1 MDSARACRA
10 DPLAAHVVH
19 AFAPCEISTLL
30 LFSFTT
36 LFLLI
41 KHLLRIFQT
50 IVSDSGESR
59 GGSENNEGLNMAE
72 PRVILN
78 CVFCLSEIGE
88 GEEEIRE
95 ARCGHAFHK
104 GCLDKWFENR
114 RFSCPLCRRCLRA
127 SPERTA
133 KEEFDREEIE
143 DDEGDDS
150 GPLLLAFVQSEWLG
164 RCLHFLVG

>member
-1 MDSARACRA
+1 MCRDQHSA
-10 DPLAAHVVH
+10 P
-19 AFAPCEISTLL
+19 LL
-30 LFSFTT
+30 LHHS
-36 LFLLI
+36 LPP
-41 KHLLRIFQT
+41 HQT
-50 IVSDSGESR
+50 PPQISPYQHVSDSES
-59 GGSENNEGLNMAE
+59 GGDSEYNEGLNMAE
-72 PRVILN
+72 QRVIIN

-104 GCLDKWFENR
+104 SCLDKWFENR
-114 RFSCPLCRRCLRA
+114 RFSCPLCRRCLRV

-133 KEEFDREEIE
+133 KEEFDQEEIE